1 MLTNFK
7 TILISNSNL
16 IFYNEIFLQTMSFVV
31 LIMSFVVHFVQ
42 SIMSFLVLR
51 S

>member
-1 MLTNFK
+1 MLTDLKAFLICNLNLKCYNK
-7 TILISNSNL
+7 T
-16 IFYNEIFLQTMSFVV
+16 FLQTMSFVV
-31 LIMSFVVHFVQ
+31 LIMSFIVDLGL

>member
-1 MLTNFK
+1 MLTDFK
-7 TILISNSNL
+7 AFLISNLNL
-16 IFYNEIFLQTMSFVV
+16 KRYNRMFLQTMSFVV
-31 LIMSFVVHFVQ
+31 LIMSFVVDLGL